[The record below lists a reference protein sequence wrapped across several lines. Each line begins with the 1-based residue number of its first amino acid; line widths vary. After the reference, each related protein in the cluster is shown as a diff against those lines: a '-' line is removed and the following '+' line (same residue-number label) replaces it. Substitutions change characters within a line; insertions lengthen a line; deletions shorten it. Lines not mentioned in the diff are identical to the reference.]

1 MPRTT
6 ANGAK
11 RPARRPKYASMKTAA
26 ETYDVD
32 QATIKRWIARG
43 LIRGYR
49 MGERLIKVDLN
60 EIDAKVVRDITPPGP
75 GVYYERRAGR

>member
-1 MPRTT
+1 MPPTT
-6 ANGAK
+6 ASGAR

-43 LIRGYR
+43 MIRGYR